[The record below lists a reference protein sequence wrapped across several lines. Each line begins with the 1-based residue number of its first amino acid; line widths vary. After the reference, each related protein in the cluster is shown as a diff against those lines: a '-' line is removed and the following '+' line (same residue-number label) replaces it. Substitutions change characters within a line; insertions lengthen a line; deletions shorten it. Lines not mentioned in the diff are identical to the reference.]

1 MKIRVF
7 VYDDNSGRQA
17 ALKLLIESAPDMAF
31 VGAAANCSN
40 VENDIKVHMPNVV
53 LMDINMPEVEG
64 IEGLKRIKKYS
75 PRTLVIMQTVF
86 EDDDKIIEAIKSGA
100 NGYFL
105 KRTSPEKLIDGIR
118 EVMEGGA
125 PMTAAVAAK
134 VISVFRHEYPENDHS
149 DANLT
154 PKEKEV
160 LLLLTRGLSY
170 KMISGELNI
179 SYHTVNT
186 HVKKIYEKLQVHSVT
201 EAIAKSKL
209 LR

>member
-1 MKIRVF
+1 MEF
-7 VYDDNSGRQA
+7 A
-17 ALKLLIESAPDMAF
+17 
-31 VGAAANCSN
+31 GAASNCSN
-40 VENDIKVHMPNVV
+40 VENDIKTCLPNVI
-53 LMDINMPEVEG
+53 LMDINMPEVDG
-64 IEGLKRIKKYS
+64 IEGLKRIKKFS

-105 KRTSPEKLIDGIR
+105 KRTSPEKLIDGIH

-125 PMTAAVAAK
+125 PMTSLVAAK
-134 VISVFRHEYPENDHS
+134 VIGLFRQEFSENDHS
-149 DANLT
+149 EANLT

-160 LLLLTRGLSY
+160 LLLLTKGLSY
-170 KMISGELNI
+170 KMISGELHI

-209 LR
+209 LK